1 MGSFGFIW
9 FGDLIRLWGLLGF
22 GVARSGWLGLMVW
35 SDLVPLCGF
44 GFSIWEVWFCAYW
57 IWLVVCLSLWVSN
70 FRFSCC
76 GLCLGAAGVYF
87 ALDWLRSGFLVLV
100 GVVYRFVVCFAG
112 GFRILV

>member
-1 MGSFGFIW
+1 M
-9 FGDLIRLWGLLGF
+9 
-22 GVARSGWLGLMVW
+22 
-35 SDLVPLCGF
+35 
-44 GFSIWEVWFCAYW
+44 
-57 IWLVVCLSLWVSN
+57 CLSLWVSN

-76 GLCLGAAGVYF
+76 GLCLGCWGVYF